1 MWFLV
6 FVALLFSRSFFTFL
20 LGRGYGTYVMSK
32 NIIRNRREI
41 HRRVFIRLEMFE
53 AIFG

>member
-1 MWFLV
+1 M
-6 FVALLFSRSFFTFL
+6 
-20 LGRGYGTYVMSK
+20 GTYVVSK

-41 HRRVFIRLEMFE
+41 HRRVFVRLEMFK